1 MSTLY
6 EYYNSGNDSYNA
18 VYGNIWCGQSFTTVA
33 SFSISSVKLFLNRT
47 GDPGTITVSIK
58 ATSGGLPTDDDLCS
72 GTISGSS
79 ITYNPVGAWYEITFS
94 SPYTL
99 DAETKY
105 AIIVRT
111 SASFPNILYW
121 HYDHTSP
128 TYAGGSYH
136 FSANGGSSWS
146 ANTGTDFMF
155 ETWGNPILPGKPTN
169 PTPADEESGIAL
181 HSTTVT
187 WESGGN
193 TDSYNIYFGTLSG
206 FLSLVA
212 EGVTELE
219 ATLVTGNFTNYGF
232 PQYWR
237 VDAVNDAGIT
247 QGDEWYLTTILFDT
261 IIPTG
266 MSLVD
271 GELTGTPTG
280 ENNMITVRRLVAAA
294 NSKIWYED
302 L

>member
-1 MSTLY
+1 MAVTLRDSCDA
-6 EYYNSGNDSYNA
+6 SGL
-18 VYGNIWCGQSFTTVA
+18 VYSIPQYTTILGQTITPSEDY
-33 SFSISSVKLFLNRT
+33 KLERIDFYAAWKY
-47 GDPGTITVSIK
+47 GDPGTCYISLQEV
-58 ATSGGLPTDDDLCS
+58 SGGYPTGDLLTEKAAFTVTADRTLKSVTFSTQPNLES
-72 GTISGSS
+72 GT
-79 ITYNPVGAWYEITFS
+79 T
-94 SPYTL
+94 
-99 DAETKY
+99 Y
-105 AIIVRT
+105 AIVWEAPNGVQDSNELNVDGFLGTGEEYTDGVRVY
-111 SASFPNILYW
+111 YW
-121 HYDHTSP
+121 STWYTNANQDMGF
-128 TYAGGSYH
+128 YCYGS
-136 FSANGGSSWS
+136 
-146 ANTGTDFMF
+146 D
-155 ETWGNPILPGKPTN
+155 PLPGKATN

-294 NSKIWYED
+294 NSKVWYED

>member
-1 MSTLY
+1 M
-6 EYYNSGNDSYNA
+6 
-18 VYGNIWCGQSFTTVA
+18 
-33 SFSISSVKLFLNRT
+33 
-47 GDPGTITVSIK
+47 
-58 ATSGGLPTDDDLCS
+58 
-72 GTISGSS
+72 
-79 ITYNPVGAWYEITFS
+79 
-94 SPYTL
+94 
-99 DAETKY
+99 
-105 AIIVRT
+105 
-111 SASFPNILYW
+111 
-121 HYDHTSP
+121 
-128 TYAGGSYH
+128 
-136 FSANGGSSWS
+136 
-146 ANTGTDFMF
+146 
-155 ETWGNPILPGKPTN
+155 
-169 PTPADEESGIAL
+169 
-181 HSTTVT
+181 
-187 WESGGN
+187 
-193 TDSYNIYFGTLSG
+193 
-206 FLSLVA
+206 SLVA

-247 QGDEWYLTTILFDT
+247 QGDEWYLTTIAFDA